1 MPETDPGGVPRMEYS
16 MDELAPGLTAPSY
29 SVAQSAPHQILVC
42 KACKHKGDACKPG
55 FALLQKL
62 RAAIASAGLGD
73 QFEVSGTACLAGCV
87 PRHGQP
93 CVVGWRAT
101 EKATWLFGD
110 IDPDQPLDD
119 LVDFARAYAAQE
131 DGWMNGRDLPPGLCD
146 TTLARIPAAM
156 IVTRNGAI
164 Q

>member
-1 MPETDPGGVPRMEYS
+1 
-16 MDELAPGLTAPSY
+16 MDELPQGRKARSY

-42 KACKHKGDACKPG
+42 KACKHMGQDCKPG
-55 FALLQKL
+55 LQLMKQL
-62 RAAIASAGLGD
+62 RAAIDSAGLGD
-73 QFEVSGTACLAGCV
+73 DFEVSGTACLAGCV
-87 PRHGQP
+87 PDHGEP
-93 CVVGWRAT
+93 CVIGWRAT
-101 EKATWLFGD
+101 GKATWLFGD

-119 LVDFARAYAAQE
+119 LVEFARAYAALE

-156 IVTRNGAI
+156 IVTREGAI

>member
-1 MPETDPGGVPRMEYS
+1 MEISMDGNPGGPK
-16 MDELAPGLTAPSY
+16 AHSY

-55 FALLQKL
+55 FQLIQKL
-62 RAAIASAGLGD
+62 RAAISVAGLGD

-87 PRHGQP
+87 PDHGEP
-93 CVVGWRAT
+93 CVIGYRAT

-119 LVDFARAYAAQE
+119 LVEFARAYAALE
-131 DGWMNGRDLPPGLCD
+131 DGWMTGRDLPPGLSD

-156 IVTRNGAI
+156 IVTREGSV

>member
-1 MPETDPGGVPRMEYS
+1 MEISMDGNPGGPK
-16 MDELAPGLTAPSY
+16 AHSY

-55 FALLQKL
+55 FQLIQKL
-62 RAAIASAGLGD
+62 RAAISFAGLGD

-87 PRHGQP
+87 PDHGEP
-93 CVVGWRAT
+93 CVIGYRAT

-110 IDPDQPLDD
+110 IDPDQPLGD
-119 LVDFARAYAAQE
+119 LVEFARAYAALE
-131 DGWMNGRDLPPGLCD
+131 DGWMTGRDLPPGLSD

-156 IVTRNGAI
+156 IVTREGSV

>member
-1 MPETDPGGVPRMEYS
+1 
-16 MDELAPGLTAPSY
+16 MDDTARPPASPPY

-42 KACKHKGDACKPG
+42 KSCKHKGDACKPG
-55 FALLQKL
+55 FDLLKKL
-62 RAAIASAGLGD
+62 RAAIAAADLGD
-73 QFEVSGTACLAGCV
+73 RFEVSGTACLAGCV
-87 PRHGQP
+87 PDHGEP
-93 CVVGWRAT
+93 CVVGYRAT

-119 LVDFARAYAAQE
+119 LVAFARTYAALD
-131 DGWMNGRDLPPGLCD
+131 DGWLNGRDLPPRLSD

-156 IVTRNGAI
+156 IVTREGTV